1 MNSEIENL
9 VISNAKAIAALTTA
23 LNQEKEERK
32 KADLQWEKDRHKLYQ
47 YLGRI
52 ASAQSHFYEVQSD
65 YYEQLSILSEKQ
77 TKFEE
82 KQLEIQEKQTK
93 LQEKQTRFE
102 EKQTK
107 LEEKQLEIQGEIV
120 ELLKYLSSDTTNN

>member
-9 VISNAKAIAALTTA
+9 IISNAKAISALTTA

-65 YYEQLSILSEKQ
+65 YYEQITILS
-77 TKFEE
+77 
-82 KQLEIQEKQTK
+82 
-93 LQEKQTRFE
+93 

-107 LEEKQLEIQGEIV
+107 LEEKQIKLEEKQLEVQGQIA
-120 ELLKYLSSDTTNN
+120 ELLQYLSSQE